1 MILDKMSDSV
11 SCASFIN
18 LLQTI
23 PNFKIKLTEE
33 ESHLIGTPG
42 NVLALGRSGTGK
54 TTCALLRIFASEVLF
69 NYRCKQT
76 KMKKGLVLADTRFGA
91 DDIDVR
97 CGLHIVFATAS
108 PVLTNEVKRYYERLQ
123 HHIKTEIAKKHEEKK
138 HKQDLK
144 DSEEILQVEEKA
156 EEPDDDDLEIPRYS
170 LILARHES
178 ESLASRASEDAQ
190 LDAVPEDLEES
201 KEGDATYDIVVESS
215 EDEVPPL
222 EGEDEALEE
231 EISFDIP
238 VSEEVDEPSEAAADV
253 EPEKVEELKEQVIE
267 QPAEIAY
274 PEEPEVPEG
283 PQDFSELPD
292 VTKYDQFDA
301 TESFDIPE
309 SEESKNPELAKEDE
323 LIESAFDIDMADET
337 SSESAYSIISKG
349 DS

>member
-1 MILDKMSDSV
+1 M
-11 SCASFIN
+11 
-18 LLQTI
+18 
-23 PNFKIKLTEE
+23 
-33 ESHLIGTPG
+33 
-42 NVLALGRSGTGK
+42 
-54 TTCALLRIFASEVLF
+54 
-69 NYRCKQT
+69 
-76 KMKKGLVLADTRFGA
+76 
-91 DDIDVR
+91 
-97 CGLHIVFATAS
+97 
-108 PVLTNEVKRYYERLQ
+108 
-123 HHIKTEIAKKHEEKK
+123 
-138 HKQDLK
+138 
-144 DSEEILQVEEKA
+144 EEKA